1 MRTTLKYIS
10 TACASALL
18 LACADL
24 GKRPEPPAAGIRALQ
39 SANDAYLSG
48 REHHLAGRM
57 AAAEAAY
64 WDALRADPTH
74 VNARNGLATVHA
86 ERGDFVRAIP
96 IWRALTE
103 NASMRSGPGAA
114 FLFSNLG
121 YAYFLSG
128 DYRNA
133 QTALEKACL
142 LNPLNH
148 RSWQHL
154 GEALQKQGQD
164 ERAQQMFRQAVALRE
179 HDLRADY
186 AATGAA
192 PVVAAIEAA
201 VKTTSRP
208 ELEWAA
214 TELRVAA
221 DGMLEL
227 RRIPAATTDAGAQ
240 AQAPAPV
247 PVPAPALMPVPV
259 AGDAAIALL
268 EIRNG
273 NGVTGMARALS
284 RQMGDSGLKVTR
296 LTNEKGFNVR
306 RTRVEYGPAFRAAAE
321 RLAERVGSVQVVEV
335 QNCKATDMRL
345 VVGRDLVRRDFA
357 LRPLP
362 RPAAEPSLA
371 AASEPGKAG

>member
-10 TACASALL
+10 TACASAML

-24 GKRPEPPAAGIRALQ
+24 GRRAEPAGARVEAVSAANG
-39 SANDAYLSG
+39 AYVFG
-48 REHHLAGRM
+48 RTHHLAGRA

-74 VNARNGLATVHA
+74 VNARNGLATIHA
-86 ERGDFVRAIP
+86 ERGDYARAIP

-103 NASMRSGPGAA
+103 NASMASGPGIA
-114 FLFSNLG
+114 FLFGNLG
-121 YAYFLSG
+121 YAYFLGG
-128 DYRNA
+128 DYQNA

-142 LNPLNH
+142 LDPLNH

-154 GEALQKQGQD
+154 GEALQKLGQD
-164 ERAQQMFRQAVALRE
+164 ERAQQMFRQAGALRE

-186 AATGAA
+186 AATGAP
-192 PVVAAIEAA
+192 PVVPAIEAA
-201 VKTTSRP
+201 VKTTVRP

-214 TELRVAA
+214 SEVAVAA

-227 RRIPAATTDAGAQ
+227 RRIPALAANGGVPERAPQPVRASAQ
-240 AQAPAPV
+240 VQVSLAPA
-247 PVPAPALMPVPV
+247 
-259 AGDAAIALL
+259 IAML

-284 RQMGDSGLKVTR
+284 RQLAEPGLQVTR
-296 LTNEKGFNVR
+296 LSNEKGFNVR
-306 RTRVEYGPAFRAAAE
+306 RTRVEHVPAFRAAAE
-321 RLAERVGSVQVVEV
+321 RLAERFGNAQVVEV
-335 QNCKATDMRL
+335 RDRKATDMRL

-357 LRPLP
+357 LRPLA
-362 RPAAEPSLA
+362 RPQAAASLA
-371 AASEPGKAG
+371 AATAPGKAG